1 MISLQDMIELAP
13 MIAALLLAGL
23 SAGFAGGLFGIG
35 GGFVVVPALI
45 AVYHAFG
52 VDPSVITHVAVGTSL
67 ATIIVTSLRSTQA
80 HAARGAV
87 DFDVLRTWAPW
98 IILGVLG
105 GLLLARAVDGTVM
118 SLVFGG
124 GVLLMGLHYVFPLLE
139 KREPVD
145 RVMPE
150 GPLRA
155 GLATFLGGFSAM
167 LGIGGGT
174 IAVLVMTSYGKSI
187 HRAVATAAGIGA
199 IIAIPG
205 AIGFAII
212 GWGNKALPAGSLGYI
227 NVLGAITIAAMSF
240 FTAPLGAKAAHALN
254 GPMLKRIFGCYLLV
268 TSALML
274 HEGLTSVAAG

>member
-1 MISLQDMIELAP
+1 MITLSEVINLAP
-13 MIAALLLAGL
+13 MIAALLVAGL

-87 DFDVLRTWAPW
+87 DFDMLRSWAPW
-98 IILGVLG
+98 IVLGVLG
-105 GLLLARAVDGTVM
+105 GLLLARSVDGTIM
-118 SLVFGG
+118 SLVFGA
-124 GVLLMGLHYVFPLLE
+124 GVLLMGLHYVFPILE
-139 KREPVD
+139 KRDPVIRD
-145 RVMPE
+145 MPD

-155 GLATFLGGFSAM
+155 GIATFLGGFSAL

-187 HRAVATAAGIGA
+187 HKSVATAAGFGA
-199 IIAIPG
+199 IIAVPG

-212 GWGNKALPAGSLGYI
+212 GWGNDALPAGSVGYI
-227 NVLGAITIAAMSF
+227 NVLGAITIAVMSF
-240 FTAPLGAKAAHALN
+240 FTAPLGVRAAHALN
-254 GPMLKRIFGCYLLV
+254 GPMLKRIFGIYLLV
-268 TSALML
+268 TSSLML
-274 HEGLTSVAAG
+274 NEGLSSLATT